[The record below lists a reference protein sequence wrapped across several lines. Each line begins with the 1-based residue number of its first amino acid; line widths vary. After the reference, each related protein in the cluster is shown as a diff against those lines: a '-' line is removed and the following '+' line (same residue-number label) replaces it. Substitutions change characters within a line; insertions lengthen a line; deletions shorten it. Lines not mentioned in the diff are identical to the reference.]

1 MTKTLLLVFIH
12 GFKGSDHTF
21 HTFPQDLRAY
31 LSHSLPEIDILS
43 IQYPQYETRGELRE
57 CVARF
62 KDWLQNKVIDL
73 EVANQTPSPTVDPSV
88 HVVLCGHSM
97 GGIVAAETLLSIA
110 RDEPV
115 PMGQANETSNST
127 STTQE
132 KNGAEQTESAV
143 EDEDTDDKKATQAST
158 PETTRLLFPCV
169 KAILAFDTPYLGISP
184 GVLAH
189 GAEEHFNQ
197 ASAAYKAFDSASNFF
212 GWKSPRNAT
221 PEPIPGASSKGLPA
235 ADNSTASGWSK
246 WGTYAKYGG
255 AAAALAGAAG
265 AAYINRNQISQ
276 GFAWAGSHLEFVG
289 CLGRGAELQK
299 RVENVVELTR
309 THDIGFANFYGA
321 LSEKASSKTQYAG
334 AMVGQ
339 DRTFCVIPKAK
350 RTNDSPTGSK
360 RAAPPEGQNPAPK
373 RRKTQTEE
381 DMRQE
386 MDQGEKV
393 AEFAE
398 DPSKS
403 KGHWVKCVNPSAND
417 EIRAHTS
424 MFQPQ
429 KNPDYHDMIGRA
441 RDQITGWIDQS
452 WYRGARNNE
461 GREGVDNSNEAMA

>member
-1 MTKTLLLVFIH
+1 MKKTLLLVFIH

-21 HTFPQDLRAY
+21 HTFPQDLRA
-31 LSHSLPEIDILS
+31 

-57 CVARF
+57 CVSKF

-115 PMGQANETSNST
+115 PMGQANDTSNST
-127 STTQE
+127 STQE
-132 KNGAEQTESAV
+132 RNGAESTESAV
-143 EDEDTDDKKATQAST
+143 EDEDADGNNGTKAST
-158 PETTRLLFPCV
+158 PGTTRLLFPCV

-221 PEPIPGASSKGLPA
+221 PEPIPSVSSKGLPA

-265 AAYINRNQISQ
+265 AAYMNRNQISQ

-334 AMVGQ
+334 AM
-339 DRTFCVIPKAK
+339 
-350 RTNDSPTGSK
+350 
-360 RAAPPEGQNPAPK
+360 

-381 DMRQE
+381 DMQQE
-386 MDQGEKV
+386 MDQGDKV
-393 AEFAE
+393 AEFAD

-403 KGHWVKCVNPSAND
+403 KGHWVKCVNPTAND

-441 RDQITGWIDQS
+441 RDQVTEWIDRT
-452 WYRGARNNE
+452 WYRGAGSE
-461 GREGVDNSNEAMA
+461 GQEGDGEASEATTV